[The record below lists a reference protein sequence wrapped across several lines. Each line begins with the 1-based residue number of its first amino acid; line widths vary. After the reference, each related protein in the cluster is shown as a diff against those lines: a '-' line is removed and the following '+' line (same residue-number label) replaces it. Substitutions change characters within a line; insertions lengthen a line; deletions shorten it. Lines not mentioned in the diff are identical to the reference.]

1 MKKDNDM
8 QPGFVATEADFRGAE
23 DYVAWVTQ
31 IKQRYQKSQIKA
43 RIQVNASMLE
53 FYWSLGHDIVRLQAE
68 QRWGAGVLNKLSKDM
83 KDAFPDEKGFSVNS
97 LQYIKRWYMFYNGDT
112 AIVGQPVPQ
121 LETDM
126 GQLVPQISPL
136 ASPITKQ
143 LAAQLE
149 SVAYKLGDA
158 QYKTLVG
165 DYGFPYVFGLVPWG
179 HHQKIVSHSDSIEQA
194 IFYLR
199 RTIQENW
206 SRKELEMHWADYAN
220 EIASTANNFTEYLPA
235 YQGHLANELFKDEY
249 NLQFLRSKSISDEKD
264 LEDAIANDVT
274 SFLLQLGKG
283 FAYVG
288 RQMEFQMDEETSYF
302 PDLLFYNIIL
312 KCYVVV
318 ELKVVEFVPEFA
330 GKLNF
335 YVNACNH
342 LLKGDDNNPTIGLL
356 ICSSKNDT
364 KVQWALEGIN
374 NPLAV
379 AAHNI
384 LPTADEIKSGLKLK
398 RKLKS

>member
-1 MKKDNDM
+1 MKKDNDI
-8 QPGFVATEADFRGAE
+8 QPGFVATEANFRGAE

-43 RIQVNASMLE
+43 HIQVNASMLE

-83 KDAFPDEKGFSVNS
+83 KDAFPNEKGFSVNS
-97 LQYIKRWYMFYNGDT
+97 LQYIKRWYMFYSGDT
-112 AIVGQPVPQ
+112 AVMEQSVPQLETVMGQPVPQ
-121 LETDM
+121 
-126 GQLVPQISPL
+126 ISPI
-136 ASPITKQ
+136 ASPTAKQ
-143 LAAQLE
+143 LAMQLE

-158 QYKTLVG
+158 QYKALIG
-165 DYGFPYVFGLVPWG
+165 DYGFPYLFGLVPWG

-235 YQGHLANELFKDEY
+235 YQGRLANEIFKDEY
-249 NLQFLRSKSISDEKD
+249 NLQFLRSGSISDEKD

-288 RQMEFQMDEETSYF
+288 RQMELQMDEETSYF

-312 KCYVVV
+312 KCYVVI
-318 ELKVVEFVPEFA
+318 ELKVVEFIPEFA

-342 LLKGDDNNPTIGLL
+342 LLKGEDNNPTIGLL

-384 LPTADEIKSGLKLK
+384 LPTADEIKSGIKLK
-398 RKLKS
+398 RKLNS